1 MAFKPWRHVPGKLLL
16 WSLNLFSAVAL
27 IFEGYNQGVM
37 GFVNGSA
44 GYIETVG
51 IGSNGVVTNTTK
63 QGGLVA
69 VYYFG
74 AMFGCFFGG
83 WFGDRYGRKKAVA
96 FGSLFTLLGGALQ
109 AGSTGSNM
117 TICARVICG
126 IGIGFINSIIPAW
139 VSELAQSH
147 NRGSSFALVFCANYV
162 GIVIAYWLG
171 YGLRNNTTD
180 FKWRFPLAFQT
191 VPTIIL
197 LLTVAF
203 LPESPRWLIAN
214 GRRDE
219 AVEILA
225 KIRGDLEPTD
235 PVLADEVSQ
244 LDVIVV
250 NAKHARYSLVNMS
263 FGRHSGLLHLGR
275 RVSLAIGIMMM
286 MEWTGILAITVYA
299 NILFQQAGFSAEKA
313 AWLSG
318 LCNTFGIIGTA
329 ASVFTIDRFGR
340 RKSLYFGFFIQGAV
354 LMLSGGLSRL
364 GEEHPNHAGA
374 YGAAAVAMVFVYTFF
389 FAQTVLMIAFLY
401 PTEIW
406 PQEVR
411 ARGNSYGV
419 FGWAVGCGTTTLV
432 IPSMF
437 SALGWKTLIV
447 FGCFNFVSLPLVFF
461 FFPETLGRSLE
472 EVNLIF
478 AAQSPYV
485 SANEKEYSRRLAE
498 AGGDVT
504 VAERRLLE
512 EIDGRDGKH
521 GSVFDEEI
529 TTSFKEG

>member
-1 MAFKPWRHVPGKLLL
+1 M
-16 WSLNLFSAVAL
+16 
-27 IFEGYNQGVM
+27 
-37 GFVNGSA
+37 
-44 GYIETVG
+44 
-51 IGSNGVVTNTTK
+51 
-63 QGGLVA
+63 
-69 VYYFG
+69 
-74 AMFGCFFGG
+74 
-83 WFGDRYGRKKAVA
+83 
-96 FGSLFTLLGGALQ
+96 
-109 AGSTGSNM
+109 
-117 TICARVICG
+117 
-126 IGIGFINSIIPAW
+126 
-139 VSELAQSH
+139 SELAQAH

-214 GRRDE
+214 GRRE
-219 AVEILA
+219 ETIEILA
-225 KIRGDLEPTD
+225 KIRGDRDLSD
-235 PVLADEVSQ
+235 QVLAEEVSQ
-244 LDVIVV
+244 LDVIIV
-250 NAKHARYSLVNMS
+250 NAKHPRYSLFNMS

-299 NILFQQAGFSAEKA
+299 NTLFQQAGFSAEKA

-318 LCNTFGIIGTA
+318 LCNTFGIIGTV
-329 ASVFTIDRFGR
+329 ASIFTIDRFGR

-364 GEEHPNHAGA
+364 GEQHAKHAGA
-374 YGAAAVAMVFVYTFF
+374 YGAAAAAMVFIYTFF

-447 FGCFNFVSLPLVFF
+447 FGCFNFASLPLVFF

-472 EVNLIF
+472 EVNLLF
-478 AAQSPYV
+478 AAQSPLV
-485 SANEKEYSRRLAE
+485 RANESEYQRRLGE
-498 AGGDVT
+498 ANGDVT
-504 VAERRLLE
+504 AAERKLLA
-512 EIDGRDGKH
+512 EIENKDTKS
-521 GSVFDEEI
+521 GSSSDVEVNDLK
-529 TTSFKEG
+529 SG

>member
-1 MAFKPWRHVPGKLLL
+1 MFLVSMV
-16 WSLNLFSAVAL
+16 SLAL
-27 IFEGYNQGVM
+27 ISSQ
-37 GFVNGSA
+37 
-44 GYIETVG
+44 
-51 IGSNGVVTNTTK
+51 
-63 QGGLVA
+63 
-69 VYYFG
+69 
-74 AMFGCFFGG
+74 
-83 WFGDRYGRKKAVA
+83 
-96 FGSLFTLLGGALQ
+96 
-109 AGSTGSNM
+109 
-117 TICARVICG
+117 
-126 IGIGFINSIIPAW
+126 IIPAW
-139 VSELAQSH
+139 ISELAQSH

-171 YGLRNNTTD
+171 YGLRNDTTD

-191 VPTIIL
+191 VPVIIL

-203 LPESPRWLIAN
+203 LPESPRWLIAD

-219 AVEILA
+219 ALEILA
-225 KIRGDLEPTD
+225 KIRGDRALSDPELEH
-235 PVLADEVSQ
+235 EISQ
-244 LDVIVV
+244 LDVIVS
-250 NAKHARYSLVNMS
+250 NAKHPRYSLVNMS

-275 RVSLAIGIMMM
+275 RVSLAVGIMMM

-299 NILFQQAGFSAEKA
+299 NTLFQQAGFSAEKA
-313 AWLSG
+313 SWLSG

-329 ASVFTIDRFGR
+329 ASIFTIDRFGR

-364 GEEHPNHAGA
+364 GEEHPNNAGA
-374 YGAAAVAMVFVYTFF
+374 YGAAAAAMVFIYTFF

-447 FGCFNFVSLPLVFF
+447 FGCFNFASLPLVYF

-472 EVNLIF
+472 EVNLLF
-478 AAQSPYV
+478 TANSPFV
-485 SANEKEYSRRLAE
+485 SANKQEYERRLRD
-498 AGGDVT
+498 AGGDVIA
-504 VAERRLLE
+504 AERRLHG
-512 EIDGRDGKH
+512 EIEGQAIGQK
-521 GSVFDEEI
+521 SASDEEI
-529 TTSFKEG
+529 ASTIKEG

>member
-1 MAFKPWRHVPGKLLL
+1 MDSDAT
-16 WSLNLFSAVAL
+16 
-27 IFEGYNQGVM
+27 Q
-37 GFVNGSA
+37 
-44 GYIETVG
+44 
-51 IGSNGVVTNTTK
+51 
-63 QGGLVA
+63 
-69 VYYFG
+69 
-74 AMFGCFFGG
+74 
-83 WFGDRYGRKKAVA
+83 
-96 FGSLFTLLGGALQ
+96 
-109 AGSTGSNM
+109 
-117 TICARVICG
+117 
-126 IGIGFINSIIPAW
+126 IIPAW

-191 VPTIIL
+191 VPMIIL
-197 LLTVAF
+197 LLTVACI
-203 LPESPRWLIAN
+203 PESPRWLITN

-225 KIRGDLEPTD
+225 KIRGDRQLTD

-244 LDVIVV
+244 LDVIIV
-250 NAKHARYSLVNMS
+250 NAEHTRYSLVNMS
-263 FGRHSGLLHLGR
+263 FGRNSGLLHLGR
-275 RVSLAIGIMMM
+275 RVCLAIGIMMM

-299 NILFQQAGFSAEKA
+299 NTLFQQAGFSAEKA

-340 RKSLYFGFFIQGAV
+340 RKSLYFGFFVQGAV

-364 GEEHPNHAGA
+364 GEEHTNHAGA
-374 YGAAAVAMVFVYTFF
+374 YGAAAAAMVFIYTFF

-447 FGCFNFVSLPLVFF
+447 FGCFNFASLPLVFLY
-461 FFPETLGRSLE
+461 FPETLGRSLE
-472 EVNLIF
+472 EVNLLF
-478 AAQSPYV
+478 AAPSPYV
-485 SANEKEYSRRLAE
+485 RANEKEYSRRLGE
-498 AGGDVT
+498 VHGDVT
-504 VAERRLLE
+504 VAERILLE
-512 EIDGRDGKH
+512 EIENQDGQH
-521 GSVFDEEI
+521 GSASDEEL
-529 TTSFKEG
+529 SMSVKKG

>member
-1 MAFKPWRHVPGKLLL
+1 MCK
-16 WSLNLFSAVAL
+16 
-27 IFEGYNQGVM
+27 
-37 GFVNGSA
+37 
-44 GYIETVG
+44 
-51 IGSNGVVTNTTK
+51 
-63 QGGLVA
+63 
-69 VYYFG
+69 
-74 AMFGCFFGG
+74 
-83 WFGDRYGRKKAVA
+83 
-96 FGSLFTLLGGALQ
+96 
-109 AGSTGSNM
+109 
-117 TICARVICG
+117 
-126 IGIGFINSIIPAW
+126 IIPAW
-139 VSELAQSH
+139 VSELAQAH
-147 NRGSSFALVFCANYV
+147 NRGASFALVFCANYV

-214 GRRDE
+214 GRRHE
-219 AVEILA
+219 AIEILA
-225 KIRGDLEPTD
+225 KIRGDRALTD
-235 PVLADEVSQ
+235 PSLAEEVSQ

-250 NAKHARYSLVNMS
+250 NAKHPRYKLINMS

-275 RVSLAIGIMMM
+275 RVSLAVGIMMM

-299 NILFQQAGFSAEKA
+299 NTLFQQAGFSAEKS

-318 LCNTFGIIGTA
+318 LCNTFGIIGTI
-329 ASVFTIDRFGR
+329 ASIFTIDRFGR

-364 GEEHPNHAGA
+364 GQQHASNAGA
-374 YGAAAVAMVFVYTFF
+374 YGAAAAAMVFIYTFF

-447 FGCFNFVSLPLVFF
+447 FGCFNFASLPLVYLY
-461 FFPETLGRSLE
+461 FPETWGRSLE
-472 EVNLIF
+472 EVNLLF
-478 AAQSPYV
+478 AAPSSYV
-485 SANEKEYSRRLAE
+485 SANEKEYRRRIAD

-504 VAERRLLE
+504 VAEKRLLE
-512 EIDGRDGKH
+512 EIDGRH
-521 GSVFDEEI
+521 SASTSPSDEEVVKSI
-529 TTSFKEG
+529 Q

>member
-1 MAFKPWRHVPGKLLL
+1 M
-16 WSLNLFSAVAL
+16 
-27 IFEGYNQGVM
+27 
-37 GFVNGSA
+37 
-44 GYIETVG
+44 
-51 IGSNGVVTNTTK
+51 
-63 QGGLVA
+63 
-69 VYYFG
+69 
-74 AMFGCFFGG
+74 
-83 WFGDRYGRKKAVA
+83 
-96 FGSLFTLLGGALQ
+96 
-109 AGSTGSNM
+109 
-117 TICARVICG
+117 
-126 IGIGFINSIIPAW
+126 
-139 VSELAQSH
+139 SELAKAH
-147 NRGSSFALVFCANYV
+147 NRGSSFALVFCANYI

-203 LPESPRWLIAN
+203 LPESPRWLIAK
-214 GRRDE
+214 GCRDE
-219 AVEILA
+219 GVEILA
-225 KIRGDLEPTD
+225 KIRGDHGLSSRALAAE
-235 PVLADEVSQ
+235 VLQ
-244 LDVIVV
+244 LDVITV
-250 NAKHARYSLVNMS
+250 NAQHARYRLINMS
-263 FGRHSGLLHLGR
+263 FGRHSSFFHLGR
-275 RVSLAIGIMMM
+275 RVCLAVGIMLM
-286 MEWTGILAITVYA
+286 MEWSGILAITVYA
-299 NILFQQAGFSAEKA
+299 NTLFQQAGFSADKS

-318 LCNTFGIIGTA
+318 LCNTFGIIGTM
-329 ASVFTIDRFGR
+329 ASIFTIDRFGR

-364 GEEHPNHAGA
+364 SKDHANHAGA
-374 YGAAAVAMVFVYTFF
+374 YGASAAAMVFIYTFF

-437 SALGWKTLIV
+437 SALGWKTLV
-447 FGCFNFVSLPLVFF
+447 LFGCFNFASLPLVFF

-472 EVNLIF
+472 EVNLLF

-485 SANEKEYSRRLAE
+485 SANEKEYRRRVAD

-504 VAERRLLE
+504 AAERRLLE
-512 EIDGRDGKH
+512 QIDGRDEK
-521 GSVFDEEI
+521 SKSACDEEI
-529 TTSFKEG
+529 AAAFKAGSG

>member
-1 MAFKPWRHVPGKLLL
+1 M
-16 WSLNLFSAVAL
+16 
-27 IFEGYNQGVM
+27 
-37 GFVNGSA
+37 
-44 GYIETVG
+44 
-51 IGSNGVVTNTTK
+51 
-63 QGGLVA
+63 
-69 VYYFG
+69 
-74 AMFGCFFGG
+74 
-83 WFGDRYGRKKAVA
+83 
-96 FGSLFTLLGGALQ
+96 
-109 AGSTGSNM
+109 
-117 TICARVICG
+117 
-126 IGIGFINSIIPAW
+126 
-139 VSELAQSH
+139 SELAQAH

-225 KIRGDLEPTD
+225 KIRGDLDLSD
-235 PVLADEVSQ
+235 PVLAEEISQ

-250 NAKHARYSLVNMS
+250 NAKHARYRLINMS
-263 FGRHSGLLHLGR
+263 FGRHSSLLHLGR

-318 LCNTFGIIGTA
+318 LCNTFGIIGTM
-329 ASVFTIDRFGR
+329 ASIFTIDRFGR
-340 RKSLYFGFFIQGAV
+340 RKSLYFGFFIQGVV

-364 GEEHPNHAGA
+364 GEEHANHAGA
-374 YGAAAVAMVFVYTFF
+374 YGAAAAAMVFIYTFF

-447 FGCFNFVSLPLVFF
+447 FGCFNFASLPLVYY

-472 EVNLIF
+472 EVNLLF
-478 AAQSPYV
+478 AAQSPWV
-485 SANEKEYSRRLAE
+485 QANEEEYQRRVAD
-498 AGGDVT
+498 AARNVAA
-504 VAERRLLE
+504 AERRLLE
-512 EIDGRDGKH
+512 EIESKDGK
-521 GSVFDEEI
+521 SDSTSDNETNV
-529 TTSFKEG
+529 SFKEG